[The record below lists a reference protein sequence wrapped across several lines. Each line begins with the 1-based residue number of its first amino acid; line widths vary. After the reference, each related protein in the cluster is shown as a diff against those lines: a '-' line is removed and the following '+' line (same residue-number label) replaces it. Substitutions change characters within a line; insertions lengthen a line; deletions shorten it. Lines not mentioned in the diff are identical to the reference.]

1 MAQRVKHLPVMLETH
16 NPWVGKIPWRRKW
29 QPTPVFLLG
38 ESHRQRSQVGYS
50 PQGRKESDTT
60 EHLHFLFFTLL
71 YTVKGFSIVNEEE
84 SDSESHSVMSDSLRP
99 HGLYSP
105 WNSLGQNT
113 GMGSLSLLQ
122 RIFPT
127 QGLNPVS
134 RIAGRFFTR

>member
-1 MAQRVKHLPVMLETH
+1 M
-16 NPWVGKIPWRRKW
+16 
-29 QPTPVFLLG
+29 
-38 ESHRQRSQVGYS
+38 GYS